1 MGSFFYS
8 RTENV
13 MDIIIIAIIIVILFS
28 LGSGL
33 VGMIRGGE
41 KGSDKMFKSL
51 RLRISLSVFLFVML
65 MFASFMGWIEPN
77 NVLPTQ

>member
-1 MGSFFYS
+1 
-8 RTENV
+8 
-13 MDIIIIAIIIVILFS
+13 MDIIIIVILVVILFS
-28 LGSGL
+28 LGSAL
-33 VGMIRGGE
+33 VGMLRGGG

-51 RLRISLSVFLFVML
+51 RTRISLSVFLFVFL

>member
-8 RTENV
+8 RTEKV
-13 MDIIIIAIIIVILFS
+13 MDIIVIAIIIVILFS
-28 LGSGL
+28 LGSAL
-33 VGMIRGGE
+33 VGMIRGGK

-51 RLRISLSVFLFVML
+51 RLRISLSVFLFIML

>member
-1 MGSFFYS
+1 
-8 RTENV
+8 

-28 LGSGL
+28 LGSAL
-33 VGMIRGGE
+33 VGMIRGGK

-51 RLRISLSVFLFVML
+51 RLRISLSVFLFIML
-65 MFASFMGWIEPN
+65 MFASYMGWIEPN